1 MQAGGVRTLGSQR
14 SVADWTG
21 PCLIE
26 AQGCLSSDRNQRYLL
41 CTRECVWAGMRLVI
55 GVSRRWG
62 AEETV
67 CPKRIEQDKGEQ
79 RSMEKRILSKSAKG
93 TIGFHINSCYV
104 RNKT

>member
-62 AEETV
+62 AEEAEV
-67 CPKRIEQDKGEQ
+67 SGRWGELGGLRRRCPR
-79 RSMEKRILSKSAKG
+79 RAPRP
-93 TIGFHINSCYV
+93 
-104 RNKT
+104 